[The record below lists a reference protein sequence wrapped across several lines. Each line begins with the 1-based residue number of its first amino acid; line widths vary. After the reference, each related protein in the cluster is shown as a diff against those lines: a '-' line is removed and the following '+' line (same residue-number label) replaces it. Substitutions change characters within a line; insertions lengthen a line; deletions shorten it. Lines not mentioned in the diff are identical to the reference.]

1 MIKLVRFWYES
12 EGEGRYLI
20 LRSRIPVGYSGRVCD
35 ALLQTVGSKCTKGDG
50 GSAIDAAD
58 CPEWDRHLEVELLLF
73 ARVVWFGCSFLFGT
87 DKHISG
93 DF

>member
-12 EGEGRYLI
+12 KGEREGRYLI

-58 CPEWDRHLEVELLLF
+58 CPEWNRHLKV
-73 ARVVWFGCSFLFGT
+73 
-87 DKHISG
+87 
-93 DF
+93 

>member
-12 EGEGRYLI
+12 KGEREGRYLI

-58 CPEWDRHLEVELLLF
+58 CPEWNRHLKVECCYSHEVLG
-73 ARVVWFGCSFLFGT
+73 ARLWLACKAGS
-87 DKHISG
+87 
-93 DF
+93 